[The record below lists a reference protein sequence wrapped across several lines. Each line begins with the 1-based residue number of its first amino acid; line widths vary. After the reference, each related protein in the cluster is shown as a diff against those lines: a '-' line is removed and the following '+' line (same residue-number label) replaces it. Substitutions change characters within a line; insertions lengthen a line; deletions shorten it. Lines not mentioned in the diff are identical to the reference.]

1 MSNPA
6 HAVGF
11 FSTPANMAN
20 NRRVVISGL
29 GFISSIGNSRAEV
42 LDSLLH
48 QRNGIEIHPDL
59 ANNPR
64 SPAKLAGTIKGFD
77 CPGADPDDW
86 TFPKGIELSRKQ
98 LRSMAPHVVY
108 AYAAMQEA
116 LADAALTPEIV
127 SDPRT
132 GLLCASAGSPRLTFH
147 HLQKM
152 IELGPLK
159 CHPFAL
165 PASIAGTLSFNL
177 VAVFKIHGSSVGF
190 VSACSSST
198 HAIGYA
204 LDLIRQNRQ
213 DRVIIVGAE
222 ECDAYT
228 ILPFA
233 GVRALTRST
242 DPAKSPAAFDVKRD
256 GFASTGGSAVVVLE
270 ELERAQSRNSSIYA
284 EVLGWGQSSDGYNI
298 MAPEP
303 NGEGLARAIR
313 SALRDAGVASDEIDY
328 INAHATA
335 TQLGDVAEMRAIQS
349 VFTTSSPWISSLKSQ
364 TGHGLSMAGSL
375 ETGICSLAIREKFT
389 PVSMKIT
396 ELDPVCAGSR
406 IVTKPID
413 HKPQTILKNSSAF
426 GGANVALVLRR
437 FES

>member
-1 MSNPA
+1 
-6 HAVGF
+6 
-11 FSTPANMAN
+11 MAN
-20 NRRVVISGL
+20 NRRVVITGL

-59 ANNPR
+59 AAHPK
-64 SPAKLAGTIKGFD
+64 SPVKLAGTVKGFD
-77 CPGADPDDW
+77 CPGEDPDDW
-86 TFPKGIELSRKQ
+86 TFPKNIDLSRKQ

-108 AYAAMQEA
+108 AYAAMREA
-116 LADAALTPEIV
+116 LDDAGLSAEVV

-132 GLLCASAGSPRLTFH
+132 GMLCASGGSPRLTFG
-147 HLQKM
+147 HLKKM
-152 IELGPLK
+152 FEVGPLK

-177 VAVFKIHGSSVGF
+177 VAVFRIHGSCVGF

-198 HAIGYA
+198 HAIGYG
-204 LDLIRQNRQ
+204 LDLIRHNRQ
-213 DRVIIVGAE
+213 DRIVVVGAE

-242 DPAKSPAAFDVKRD
+242 DPAKAPCAFDVKRD
-256 GFASTGGSAVVVLE
+256 GFASTGGAAVVVLE
-270 ELERAQSRNSSIYA
+270 ELEQARKRNAPIYA

-303 NGEGLARAIR
+303 HGEGLARAIGTALEDAQVR
-313 SALRDAGVASDEIDY
+313 SEHIDY

-335 TQLGDVAEMRAIQS
+335 TPLGDVAEIRAIQS
-349 VFTTSSPWISSLKSQ
+349 VFTNNSPWISSLKSQ
-364 TGHGLSMAGSL
+364 TGHGLSMAGAL
-375 ETGICSLAIREKFT
+375 ETGICALAIREKFT

-406 IVTKPID
+406 IVTEQID
-413 HKPQTILKNSSAF
+413 HVPRTILKNSSAF
-426 GGANVALVLRR
+426 GGANVALVMREFR
-437 FES
+437 N